1 MSRSRR
7 LVLASPFAKQIA
19 KHSTAHHT
27 PEPARPA
34 RHKPG
39 PTRLTDSYVKK
50 APLPSSGSW
59 IIPDSE
65 VPGFGL
71 RCTAAGARAFVL
83 NYYTRAGRERRY
95 TIGDATN
102 WNAAAARK
110 LAKEIRRKLPDGYD
124 PLAVIEMER
133 GAKTVGGMCT
143 RFIEDHLPKL
153 RGKTTADYRSM
164 IEREILPAI
173 GKLKLVDVK
182 PDDIDGLH
190 RKISR
195 GHGDHKPRPYLAN
208 RVASLLSKMFNLAV
222 HRWQWLSTNPVR
234 GLERNQEAKRER
246 YLVNSELQ
254 RLSEALAVHE
264 DRQAADIIRL
274 LLLTGARSRSEVFAM
289 RWADLDL
296 TAGTW
301 TKPAS
306 TTKQKKTHTLPLS
319 APARQ
324 LLSDLCESAKPDAE
338 YVFPGRWGGY
348 RTEVRRAWRELCRT
362 AKIKGLRLHDLRH
375 SYASQLVSSGFSLPV
390 IGALL
395 GHSQPATTARYAHL
409 FDEVTRQAT
418 ERVGAVIAGNAK
430 PSAAVVA
437 HRKPVR

>member
-1 MSRSRR
+1 MPYNRPEKPEARR
-7 LVLASPFAKQIA
+7 LV
-19 KHSTAHHT
+19 
-27 PEPARPA
+27 
-34 RHKPG
+34 
-39 PTRLTDSYVKK
+39 DSYAKK
-50 APLPSSGSW
+50 APLPPSGNW
-59 IIPDSE
+59 IIYDTE
-65 VPGFGL
+65 VAGFGL
-71 RCTAAGARAFVL
+71 RCTAGGARSFIL
-83 NYYTRAGRERRY
+83 NYRTRGGKERRY

-102 WNAAAARK
+102 WNVTAARK
-110 LAKEIRRKLPDGYD
+110 VAKEIRRKLPDGYD

-133 GAKTVGGMCT
+133 GAKTVAGMCA

-153 RGKTTADYRSM
+153 RAKTAADYRSM

-195 GHGDHKPRPYLAN
+195 GHGEHKARPYRAN
-208 RVASLLSKMFNLAV
+208 RVVALLSKMFDLAL

-246 YLVNSELQ
+246 YLVNGELQ

-306 TTKQKKTHTLPLS
+306 TTKQKKTHTVPLS

-324 LLSDLCESAKPDAE
+324 VLSELRESAKPDAD
-338 YVFPGRWGGY
+338 YVFPGRWGGH
-348 RTEVRRAWRELCRT
+348 RTEVRRAWRELCRA

-418 ERVGAVIAGNAK
+418 ERVGAVIAGNGK
-430 PSAAVVA
+430 PAAEIVSQ
-437 HRKPVR
+437 RPRSGR